1 MPDRDFMGM
10 MGQGAA
16 PGTKDT
22 GISEQEIQELKM
34 NDQDFQEAGLTPGE
48 SPEAMKQRLVDFLE
62 QAGVMEGLEASEK
75 QEIMQLVD
83 QLVKDIEAENFEAVQ
98 QNPIMQLLAGVMEQF
113 AMEEQGVSP
122 EAAPADMAA
131 MAGPSG
137 MPGGGGGMP
146 PMPGGGM

>member
-10 MGQGAA
+10 AQGAA

-22 GISEQEIQELKM
+22 AISEQEIQGLKM
-34 NDQDFQEAGLTPGE
+34 SDQDFQEAGLTPGE
-48 SPEAMKQRLVDFLE
+48 GPEAIKKRLVDFLD
-62 QAGVMEGLEASEK
+62 QAGVMEGLQASEK
-75 QEIMQLVD
+75 QEIMNLID

-113 AMEEQGVSP
+113 AMEEQGASP

-131 MAGPSG
+131 MAGPGG